1 LGADEVFATHTAPK
15 ASEQRRT
22 GQSPHKYQLVI
33 LPDVADT
40 DDLDASTPV
49 AAQEK
54 DLAMKMEGYYNPYE
68 QIDKFC

>member
-1 LGADEVFATHTAPK
+1 M
-15 ASEQRRT
+15 
-22 GQSPHKYQLVI
+22 I

-54 DLAMKMEGYYNPYE
+54 AQEKDLAMKMGRYYNPYE